1 MKISA
6 VGVTPESRD
15 GMIMPPGA
23 SASPQPLKGR
33 KRILLIDDFVA
44 RERTPEA
51 SNVYRKNK
59 RKE

>member
-1 MKISA
+1 
-6 VGVTPESRD
+6 
-15 GMIMPPGA
+15 MIMPPGA

>member
-1 MKISA
+1 
-6 VGVTPESRD
+6 
-15 GMIMPPGA
+15 MIITPGA
-23 SASPQPLKGR
+23 LASPRPLKGR

-51 SNVYRKNK
+51 FNVYRKNK